1 MTSLMEQ
8 REQLARDRYQI
19 DRVMAETIVAE
30 PETPAEEERDPRV
43 QRGVEWLDQH
53 VPDWANLIKLKTFD
67 IGNSSQCVLG
77 QIYQEEMDPYGYAL
91 GKHDLEPIDE
101 HTLGFNI
108 YDSLDLDL
116 HEERPLTSSK
126 EEWDAL
132 NNSWKQAI
140 KERQKLTAS

>member
-1 MTSLMEQ
+1 M
-8 REQLARDRYQI
+8 
-19 DRVMAETIVAE
+19 
-30 PETPAEEERDPRV
+30 
-43 QRGVEWLDQH
+43 
-53 VPDWANLIKLKTFD
+53 
-67 IGNSSQCVLG
+67 LG